1 MDQPDDRRYTT
12 THEWIQIV
20 DDLAVVGITEHAV
33 AQLGDL
39 AFIDLPEAGTE
50 VSRGD
55 PFGEIE
61 STKTA
66 SQLFAPVSGQIVE
79 VHTAL
84 IEELQRIVESP
95 FEEGWLVRIQPSN
108 PAELE
113 DLLSSA
119 EYDRQVAAE
128 DNA

>member
-1 MDQPDDRRYTT
+1 MEQPDDRRYTT
-12 THEWIQIV
+12 THEWVQIV
-20 DDLAVVGITEHAV
+20 DDLAVVGITQHAV

-39 AFIDLPEAGTE
+39 AFIDLPESGTE

-119 EYDRQVAAE
+119 EYDRQVVAE
-128 DNA
+128 DDA